1 MAASAGTLTATASAF
16 LHCLRALLS
25 QAVLFGHVLALNGML
40 NQDSIWADLPSFA
53 VLCFFVLSGFVISWS
68 TFRKGRDYGLTNYL
82 IDRFTRLWTVVVPTL
97 FITLAIGLIAWL
109 LSGSPPFEMHPW
121 HFLSVLTMQQENP
134 LLLELKYHLPDIWW
148 FDIVDFFGDN
158 LPLWSLSLEWWYYV
172 FFGFWYYTK
181 GKKSGANHLVLLLLS
196 LPFVIG
202 YAILP
207 GRAWYGLT
215 FIWFAGVALSAAYTF
230 LISKKKHQHIWGIT
244 AVLLLLLTAWVF
256 AHWRMPAIVPFAAFL
271 GCALIH
277 FSQERKGW
285 QRAFNMLRI
294 PADYS
299 FSLYCVHYPVLL
311 FILHFTEPS
320 FEVAA
325 AGFIISNGIAYAMY
339 LLFESKYKR
348 IAASLKQRLKKQT
361 V

>member
-1 MAASAGTLTATASAF
+1 MAASAGILTLTASAF

-25 QAVLFGHVLALNGML
+25 QAVLFGHILVLNGML
-40 NQDSIWADLPSFA
+40 MQDSLWSELPSFA

-68 TFRKGRDYGLTNYL
+68 AFLKGRDYGLTSYL
-82 IDRFTRLWTVVVPTL
+82 IDRFARLWTVVVPAL
-97 FITLAIGLIAWL
+97 LITLMLGLTGWL
-109 LSGSPPFEMHPW
+109 FAGSPPFELHPW

-172 FFGFWYYTK
+172 FFGFWYYSR
-181 GKKSGANHLVLLLLS
+181 GKKATPLHVALLLLS

-207 GRAWYGLT
+207 GRAWSWLT
-215 FIWFAGVALSAAYTF
+215 FIWLSGVALSAGYAM
-230 LISKKKHQHIWGIT
+230 LISKKKQHVGWGIA
-244 AVLLLLLTAWVF
+244 AVLFVFLTLWVF
-256 AHWRMPAIVPFAAFL
+256 AYWRMPAIVPFAAFL
-271 GCALIH
+271 GCALMY

-285 QRAFNMLRI
+285 QRVFNLFRI

-299 FSLYCVHYPVLL
+299 FSLYCIHYPLLL
-311 FILHFTEPS
+311 FILHFAQPS
-320 FEVAA
+320 IEVAA
-325 AGFIISNGIAYAMY
+325 AGFLLSNGIAYAMY
-339 LLFESKYKR
+339 ILFESKYKM
-348 IAASLKQRLKKQT
+348 IALSLKNRLRESL
-361 V
+361 